1 MALENTIQNIVEHK
15 KIKCDSNAK
24 LHEKITAIMNQT
36 DCDFL
41 ADKIGNQYIQMD
53 KIFQVAMSSRN
64 PVSHGSRPFV
74 ASLVLVEHT
83 LNIVCSDILFL
94 IRLTYESWHLRQR
107 PVSERQP
114 KWIHRLSRCYV
125 CSGYPPRT
133 KGTAKIKGHVEPW
146 RLNEYHFC
154 CVIRRHMHQKRR
166 MIPISIIQR
175 QTIATMIWQCL
186 FVPFHAPFMPLSR
199 DPSVPRLVS
208 LSYRQPEPALL
219 WTERQT
225 KDASIFTFRPYWKG
239 PSPSGSWCG
248 SYNRYRG
255 GCQRRPQSRRGTL
268 RVSHTRRR
276 WPQLSNRTL
285 RRCTPSPRPWL
296 WGGIALFIRLDFR
309 TSKMACWWSI
319 PFVDFQDDPGTIVL
333 GFSDGSNALLLTP
346 NAIFEGAMRSWM
358 RPSGLCFMGRR
369 LI

>member
-114 KWIHRLSRCYV
+114 EWIHRLSRCYV

-146 RLNEYHFC
+146 RLNEYQFC
-154 CVIRRHMHQKRR
+154 CVIRRHIHQKRR

-175 QTIATMIWQCL
+175 QTIATIIWRCL
-186 FVPFHAPFMPLSR
+186 FVPFHAPFMPLSC
-199 DPSVPRLVS
+199 PFQEIHP
-208 LSYRQPEPALL
+208 
-219 WTERQT
+219 
-225 KDASIFTFRPYWKG
+225 FRGW
-239 PSPSGSWCG
+239 
-248 SYNRYRG
+248 
-255 GCQRRPQSRRGTL
+255 
-268 RVSHTRRR
+268 
-276 WPQLSNRTL
+276 
-285 RRCTPSPRPWL
+285 
-296 WGGIALFIRLDFR
+296 
-309 TSKMACWWSI
+309 
-319 PFVDFQDDPGTIVL
+319 
-333 GFSDGSNALLLTP
+333 
-346 NAIFEGAMRSWM
+346 
-358 RPSGLCFMGRR
+358 
-369 LI
+369 